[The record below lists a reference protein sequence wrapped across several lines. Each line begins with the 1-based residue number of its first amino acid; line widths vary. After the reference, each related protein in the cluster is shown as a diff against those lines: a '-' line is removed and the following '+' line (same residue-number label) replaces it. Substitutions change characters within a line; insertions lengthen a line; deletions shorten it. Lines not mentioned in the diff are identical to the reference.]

1 MPPDFLSDFIFVLFL
16 VVFYF
21 IALNPPKPNHTKF
34 DFIFLYPYFD
44 KTTALKPNISFNI
57 TNKFQITP
65 SFKLIL

>member
-34 DFIFLYPYFD
+34 DFIFIPPLSRYNHVFRLN
-44 KTTALKPNISFNI
+44 KSLNI
-57 TNKFQITP
+57 TNKFQITH